1 MDFRDI
7 SPYRD
12 LEVNGQIQ
20 NLINN
25 KLFFKQLAQ
34 FLFPVSS
41 KIFSGLIEI
50 FIVATAASWLTA
62 SATHSPSVVL
72 TLRHQF
78 GLGRR
83 LGPGSPVW
91 SRFSQ

>member
-41 KIFSGLIEI
+41 KIFYGLIEI
-50 FIVATAASWLTA
+50 FIKAKFKASFQ
-62 SATHSPSVVL
+62 SVNSIKAF
-72 TLRHQF
+72 Q
-78 GLGRR
+78 
-83 LGPGSPVW
+83 
-91 SRFSQ
+91 